1 MTGSNK
7 GFRNGVIRI
16 IGGSVDRQFLLAT
29 EVTLGGDGVL
39 RLHGGAEPLNR
50 SRIDLTSPDARLEF
64 TNETPKD
71 VLAEHLRKLT
81 VGGEKA
87 VDGENV
93 MVEAFGAGG
102 SIVRIKAGGGA

>member
-1 MTGSNK
+1 M
-7 GFRNGVIRI
+7 
-16 IGGSVDRQFLLAT
+16 AT
-29 EVTLGGDGVL
+29 P
-39 RLHGGAEPLNR
+39 A
-50 SRIDLTSPDARLEF
+50 I
-64 TNETPKD
+64 
-71 VLAEHLRKLT
+71 LAEHLRKLT